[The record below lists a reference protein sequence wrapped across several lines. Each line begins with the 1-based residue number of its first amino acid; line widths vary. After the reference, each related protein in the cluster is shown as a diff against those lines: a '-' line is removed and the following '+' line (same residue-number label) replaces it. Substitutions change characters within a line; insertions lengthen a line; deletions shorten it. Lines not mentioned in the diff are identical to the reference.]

1 MTNKNDNI
9 NEIIQTHIYQDII
22 DKDREI
28 QKLTQENLELDKLL
42 KESQAQFYKQ

>member
-9 NEIIQTHIYQDII
+9 NEIIQTHIQQDII

-42 KESQAQFYKQ
+42 KESQGQFYKQ